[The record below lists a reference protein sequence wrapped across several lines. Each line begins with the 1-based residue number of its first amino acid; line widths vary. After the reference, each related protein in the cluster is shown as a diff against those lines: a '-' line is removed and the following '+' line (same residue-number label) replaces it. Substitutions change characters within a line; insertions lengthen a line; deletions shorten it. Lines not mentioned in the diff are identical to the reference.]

1 MASDATSRNEPVRG
15 IHAGPP
21 GPLMK
26 LIKDQRVAFLLVGG
40 ANTAFSTAL
49 FIGLALVFDKAPSF
63 ILLFVSWFVSLIS
76 VFFVYRKLVFRVSGS
91 LWLDLAR
98 FALVNLTSLFV
109 NVGLLSLFADIMGF
123 PRIPTQLVITALSV
137 IISYFGHRYFSFR
150 RKATDNVSPASTLG
164 TPREEKEH
172 EAYCLS
178 SNPGLQQRSIHLRD
192 PGIGAESII

>member
-1 MASDATSRNEPVRG
+1 MASDATSGNEPIRG

-26 LIKDQRVAFLLVGG
+26 VIKDQRVAFLLVGG

-150 RKATDNVSPASTLG
+150 RKATDNVSPSSTLG
-164 TPREEKEH
+164 TPREEKR
-172 EAYCLS
+172 A
-178 SNPGLQQRSIHLRD
+178 
-192 PGIGAESII
+192 